1 MASSLVFSV
10 RRHDPVL
17 VTPAKP
23 TPHEFKLLSDV
34 DDQQGLR
41 FKMSMI
47 HFFGHSPSR
56 RGHDPGKVVKT
67 ALSKALVFYYPL
79 AGRLREGPNGK
90 LVVECNAEGIVLV
103 EADADVRLDQFGYLP
118 RPPFPCEKELIY
130 DVEGSAGA
138 ITGGPLFLIQVT
150 RLKCGGFIL
159 AVRFN
164 HVIADGLGLLQFLE
178 AVTEMARGFDA
189 PTVQP
194 VWAREL
200 LVAPD
205 KEHQQLTSTDSE
217 LTSTPVRLQP
227 AEEDLVHRY
236 FFFRP
241 RDISALRTLVAPHL
255 RGGSS
260 SRFELLMALIWR
272 SRSIALFS
280 DVPDEQVCAAFH
292 VNGRGRSSPPSLPKG
307 YYGNAFAVGVARS
320 TAGELSSQP
329 LDYAV
334 ELVRRAKTSATL
346 ADFLEGR
353 LCVTLA
359 DLDVPFRVGRTYLVS
374 DVSSVAYNKLDL
386 GWGKPVYS
394 GPVVL
399 ATWSAAGGHSKFVR
413 CWNREGLE
421 GGVVAPVCLPRMAME
436 RFVAE
441 MESIVKVPTA
451 EEMESSLYSSVPSKL

>member
-1 MASSLVFSV
+1 M
-10 RRHDPVL
+10 L

-23 TPHEFKLLSDV
+23 TPHEFKLLSDI

-41 FKMSMI
+41 FKMSTI
-47 HFFGHSPSR
+47 HFFDHSPSR
-56 RGHDPGKVVKT
+56 RGHDPAKVIKT
-67 ALSKALVFYYPL
+67 ALAKTLVFYYPL

-90 LVVECNAEGIVLV
+90 LIVECNAEGIVLV
-103 EADADVRLDQFGYLP
+103 EADADVRLDQFGYFP

-130 DVEGSAGA
+130 DVEGSAGG

-159 AVRFN
+159 AVRYN

-178 AVTEMARGFDA
+178 AVTEMARGLDA

-194 VWAREL
+194 IWAREL
-200 LVAPD
+200 LIARD

-217 LTSTPVRLQP
+217 FTSTPIQLQP

-241 RDISALRTLVAPHL
+241 KDISTLKTVLVAPHL
-255 RGGSS
+255 RGSS
-260 SRFELLMALIWR
+260 SRFEVLMALIWR

-292 VNGRGRSSPPSLPKG
+292 VNGRGKSNPPLLPEG
-307 YYGNAFAVGVARS
+307 YYGNAFAVSVARS

-334 ELVRRAKTSATL
+334 ELVRKAKTSATL

-353 LCVTLA
+353 LRVTLA
-359 DLDVPFRVGRTYLVS
+359 DLNVPFRVGRSYLVS
-374 DVSSVAYNKLDL
+374 DVSSVAYNKLDF

-394 GPVVL
+394 APALL
-399 ATWSAAGGHSKFVR
+399 ATWSASGGHSKFVR
-413 CWNREGLE
+413 CWNRVGLD
-421 GGVVAPVCLPRMAME
+421 GGVLAPMHLPRKAME

-441 MESIVKVPTA
+441 MESIIKVPTV
-451 EEMESSLYSSVPSKL
+451 EEMESFLYSSVPSKL